1 MVEEGVVRA
10 AVRTRICRAWAE
22 EVSGMR
28 PVMLKDR
35 QELRTGIKKHSN
47 LLTAVMTK
55 ISLVSLKDYK
65 TIGVE
70 KNTNFFP

>member
-55 ISLVSLKDYK
+55 ISSVSLKGHK